1 MKNADEIKKLICE
14 AIDNNAEK
22 IISIAKYIG
31 ENPEL
36 GFKEYN
42 TSQIVEQAFKE
53 LDLSYKSNLAL
64 TGVKAKLKE
73 TTDKV
78 NIAIIGEMDGIPC
91 PEHPFSNKDTGASH
105 ACGHNLQ
112 MAALIGAA
120 IGLKLSNISDD
131 LDGNVT
137 FFAVPAEEF
146 IEIEYRDQ
154 LRSEG
159 KLHFLGGKQELI
171 YQGEFDDIDM
181 SLIFHSQPNTPEPTI
196 AIGETG
202 NGFIVKKIQYIGK
215 VAHAA
220 QAPDEGVNALNAAMI
235 GIMGI
240 NALRETFRDE
250 DHIRV
255 HPIITKGGTAVNNIP
270 DDVRVETYVRGKTV
284 EAMEETDKKIERAL
298 KAGAYALGADIKIN
312 TIPGYLPIKCSKEF
326 NELILNNAK
335 NFEPEVKVTRAGH
348 FSASSDFG
356 DICHLMPAV
365 HPFIGG
371 VSGALHTKEFK
382 VEDYYAACIIP
393 AKFLAT
399 SIVDLLINNANKAKG
414 IISNYKPDFTKE
426 EYIKFMNKYFA

>member
-1 MKNADEIKKLICE
+1 MNNADEIKKLICD

-22 IISIAKYIG
+22 IIAIAKHIG

-42 TSQIVEQAFKE
+42 TSKIVEQVFKE
-53 LDLSYKSNLAL
+53 LGLKYKSNLAL
-64 TGVKAKLKE
+64 TGVKGKLKE
-73 TTDKV
+73 TTGSV
-78 NIAIIGEMDGIPC
+78 NVAIIGEMDGIPC
-91 PEHPFSNKDTGASH
+91 LEHPFSNKDTGASH

-112 MAALIGAA
+112 IAALMGAA
-120 IGLKLSNISDD
+120 MGLKLSNACDD

-137 FFAVPAEEF
+137 FFAVPSEEF

-154 LRSEG
+154 LRSDG
-159 KLHFLGGKQELI
+159 KIHFLGGKQELI
-171 YQGEFDDIDM
+171 YKGEFDDIDM
-181 SLIFHSQPNTPEPTI
+181 SLMFHSYENSPGPTI

-202 NGFIVKKIQYIGK
+202 NGFIVKKVQYTGK

-220 QAPDEGVNALNAAMI
+220 QAPDEGVNALNAAML

-240 NALRETFRDE
+240 NALRETFRDDE
-250 DHIRV
+250 HIRV
-255 HPIITKGGTAVNNIP
+255 HPIITKGGTAVNSVP
-270 DDVRVETYVRGKTV
+270 DDVRLETYVRGKTV
-284 EAMEETDKKIERAL
+284 EAMEKTDIKVERAL
-298 KAGAYALGADIKIN
+298 KGGAYAIGADVKIS

-326 NELILNNAK
+326 NDLLLQNAK
-335 NFEPEVKVTRAGH
+335 NFEPEVKLIKAEH
-348 FSASSDFG
+348 FNASSDFG

-382 VEDYYAACIIP
+382 VEDYYAACILP

-399 SIVDLLINNANKAKG
+399 TIVDLLINNADKAKG
-414 IISNYKPDFTKE
+414 IISNYKPEFTKV
-426 EYIKFMNKYFA
+426 EYIEFMNKYFS